1 MNHVI
6 SILFTGL
13 LITVDGKSNSE
24 HCKCVISDFIFIT
37 LETPHSSSLSSV
49 SWSVSSSLSC
59 IFTPYTQT
67 RHLYDAI
74 PCYKSEKILFIT
86 ILTPSL
92 SYQVL
97 ICLGKRNNPT
107 IQISFIWFINLVR
120 AIFYLA
126 FQTWTRWTF
135 FRVKLVFEY
144 DFEISWSWGPW
155 DSWTCSLLLYLLILP
170 LTSSYL
176 FQSLPPTLLLWY
188 VLV

>member
-1 MNHVI
+1 MLVTDDGSANGWFQI
-6 SILFTGL
+6 SSSALKSIL
-13 LITVDGKSNSE
+13 IT
-24 HCKCVISDFIFIT
+24 FIIMSF
-37 LETPHSSSLSSV
+37 SSV

-67 RHLYDAI
+67 RRLYDAI

-107 IQISFIWFINLVR
+107 IQISLIWFINLVR

-126 FQTWTRWTF
+126 FKTRIWF
-135 FRVKLVFEY
+135 
-144 DFEISWSWGPW
+144 
-155 DSWTCSLLLYLLILP
+155 
-170 LTSSYL
+170 
-176 FQSLPPTLLLWY
+176 LLW
-188 VLV
+188 VLNIIHNPFPHIT